1 MHMKSNRH
9 FGQGIRVVALAL
21 SMILMA
27 SACGSDEEE
36 VAAEP
41 VEMIDIWV
49 VGSIQVGGTFW
60 DQIEAGAKAAG
71 EMIADATVTYIAPEE
86 YSYPNIDAMIQTAVA
101 ANPDAV
107 LVDYRSS
114 DFEGTVV
121 NALNKGIQVQFFNN
135 YVGTESSDS
144 RVRRLSSTAVGL
156 DKAAASRRSAKLF
169 TEFVS
174 PGDSLVLFN
183 SLPDS
188 SEHLE
193 IQNAYVDVF
202 TDAGWSEDDLDI
214 FDLPGLDPA
223 PNFETIKTYLAAHP
237 DVDGIVTWD
246 TSSGTPAAQAKAD
259 IGSSVP
265 LVMWNLDQ
273 TVISGVKDGTVQLSL
288 TQQPFLQTYYAVV
301 SAYLKVK
308 FGFIDT
314 AVIDPGTLI
323 VNSENVNEVEGLFNA
338 GYAG

>member
-1 MHMKSNRH
+1 MQMKSKRH
-9 FGQGIRVVALAL
+9 FGRGMRVVALAL
-21 SMILMA
+21 SMILVA
-27 SACGSDEEE
+27 SACGSDEE
-36 VAAEP
+36 VVVAEP

-71 EMIADATVTYIAPEE
+71 EMIVDAKVTYIAPEE

-156 DKAAASRRSAKLF
+156 DKAAASKRSAKLF

-202 TDAGWSEDDLDI
+202 IDAGWSEDDLDI

-301 SAYLKVK
+301 SAYLKAK

-314 AVIDPGTLI
+314 AVIDPGTMI
-323 VNSENVNEVEGLFNA
+323 VNRDNVNEVESLFNA